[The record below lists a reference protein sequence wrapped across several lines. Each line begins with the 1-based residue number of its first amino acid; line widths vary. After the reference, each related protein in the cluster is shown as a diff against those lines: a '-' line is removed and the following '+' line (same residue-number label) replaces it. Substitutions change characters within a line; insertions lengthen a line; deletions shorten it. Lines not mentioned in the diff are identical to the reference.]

1 MYIGDQGTELQ
12 AIVSVI
18 KVHYLAIL
26 PGELYLKQVS
36 VDVFDSSWVNA
47 LFCNSFAN
55 LRDLKKM
62 FNKQQNHRKNEK
74 EMKNKYDDKQ

>member
-18 KVHYLAIL
+18 KVHPLAIL

-62 FNKQQNHRKNEK
+62 FNKQQNHRKKWERDEK
-74 EMKNKYDDKQ
+74 